1 VVERLYLA
9 QERLSAA
16 IVLTGEEAHHLLHVK
31 RCRPG
36 EPVEIFTGDGTVY
49 RAVVTEVSGARRGT
63 GARLTLTVE
72 GREPPRGVGR
82 RECPVTISVVVPVA
96 RGKRMDTLVE
106 KLSELGV
113 AELWPVT
120 TARSVVPAAS
130 ESASR
135 REHWRRIAIE
145 AARQCGRATLL
156 RIQEG
161 RSLDQAAE
169 ALRARPLR
177 LAASLSGAPVPL
189 ADVLGRHALGDV
201 AIFIGPEGDFDP
213 AELQELVAAGALPVS
228 LGPTVLR
235 METAAIVAAA
245 AVALWANASALAGR
259 DAPRPPQHE
268 QEGKEEQPCPRA

>member
-1 VVERLYLA
+1 VAERLYLPP
-9 QERLSAA
+9 ERLTSP

-36 EPVEIFTGDGTVY
+36 APVEVFTGDGTVY
-49 RAVVTEVSGARRGT
+49 RAVVTEVSRS
-63 GARLTLTVE
+63 RLTLTVE

-120 TARSVVPAAS
+120 TARSVVPADEAS
-130 ESASR
+130 TSR
-135 REHWRRIAIE
+135 REHWCRIAIE

-161 RSLDQAAE
+161 RSLHQATE

-189 ADVLGRHALGDV
+189 AEVLGRRPLVDV

-213 AELQELVAAGALPVS
+213 TELQELGAAGALPVS

-235 METAAIVAAA
+235 VETAAIVAAA
-245 AVALWANASALAGR
+245 AVALWADASRPAGR
-259 DAPRPPQHE
+259 DRPRPPQHD
-268 QEGKEEQPCPRA
+268 QEGKDE

>member
-1 VVERLYLA
+1 VAERLYLPP
-9 QERLSAA
+9 ERLTAP

-49 RAVVTEVSGARRGT
+49 RAVVTEVSRS
-63 GARLTLTVE
+63 RLTLTVE
-72 GREPPRGVGR
+72 GREPPR

-161 RSLDQAAE
+161 RSLDQATE

-189 ADVLGRHALGDV
+189 ADVLGRHPLVDV

-245 AVALWANASALAGR
+245 AVALWADASRPAGR
-259 DAPRPPQHE
+259 DAPRPPQHD
-268 QEGKEEQPCPRA
+268 QEGKDEQPCPRA

>member
-1 VVERLYLA
+1 MVERLYLA

-49 RAVVTEVSGARRGT
+49 RAVVTEVSRS
-63 GARLTLTVE
+63 RLTLTVE
-72 GREPPRGVGR
+72 GREPPR

-161 RSLDQAAE
+161 RSLDQATE

-189 ADVLGRHALGDV
+189 ADVLGRHPLVDV

-245 AVALWANASALAGR
+245 AVALWADASRPAGR
-259 DAPRPPQHE
+259 DAPRPPQHD
-268 QEGKEEQPCPRA
+268 QEGKDEQPCPRA